1 LIVCNLQNT
10 VEEKDKLCVSL
21 KENVGKLEQSETDLQ
36 KQMQAREAEFN
47 QRSTELCREVELGR
61 NIISEVTNECEKLRL
76 DLVSLN
82 SVSSHLINLQKHVLG
97 IKN

>member
-1 LIVCNLQNT
+1 

-21 KENVGKLEQSETDLQ
+21 KENVEKLEQSETNLQ

-82 SVSSHLINLQKHVLG
+82 SISSHLINLRKNVLG